1 MEGRP
6 CLCCKIQSTPRQAR
20 LQDLCV
26 YCYCSMCSDN
36 PSLCFCSIIF
46 PHHNGNVTHFL
57 LLVVAHSHLHFA
69 SSKETRCGVCR
80 LSPTHSSDS
89 AAFQNQTPAFFFSPR
104 STQTQ
109 RHDTFLQKIASIVL
123 KPLWRTLRQ
132 KKKKAAVF
140 TLEQYNKAAAAKL
153 VHDVSSEKI
162 TKNNCNCS
170 WSEALAYSL
179 VFFQVYY
186 MDIFKT

>member
-6 CLCCKIQSTPRQAR
+6 CLCCKIQSTPRQGR

-36 PSLCFCSIIF
+36 PRLCFCSIIF

-57 LLVVAHSHLHFA
+57 LLMVAHSHLHFA

-89 AAFQNQTPAFFFSPR
+89 AAFQNQTPAFFFFF
-104 STQTQ
+104 STLNTDPTT
-109 RHDTFLQKIASIVL
+109 RHSSAEDCQHCSEASV
-123 KPLWRTLRQ
+123 KNATA
-132 KKKKAAVF
+132 KKKKGSCLYF
-140 TLEQYNKAAAAKL
+140 GKIQQSC
-153 VHDVSSEKI
+153 SS
-162 TKNNCNCS
+162 
-170 WSEALAYSL
+170 
-179 VFFQVYY
+179 
-186 MDIFKT
+186 